1 MKLLSI
7 YLICKLFLILKLC
20 MHGDTIY
27 MYQVLAACMHL
38 PPLFMMLCI
47 DIVLNLH
54 NCTLILYICTELFPP
69 FYPQINLIEFIQLL
83 IILNQLYFSNQ
94 WKSKTKKKQFFEFFI
109 HTKPIFKQCDN
120 YNSNNLSY
128 IMYIFLNKWCF
139 SSSTL
144 LLSYAWLDYLLINQN
159 LASLKQT
166 T

>member
-1 MKLLSI
+1 M
-7 YLICKLFLILKLC
+7 
-20 MHGDTIY
+20 Y

-69 FYPQINLIEFIQLL
+69 FFPQINLIEFIQLL

-120 YNSNNLSY
+120 YNSNTLSY

-139 SSSTL
+139 HLQHFCYLMHDWIIYWSIKTGLHWSRL
-144 LLSYAWLDYLLINQN
+144 HRMLDLI
-159 LASLKQT
+159 
-166 T
+166 